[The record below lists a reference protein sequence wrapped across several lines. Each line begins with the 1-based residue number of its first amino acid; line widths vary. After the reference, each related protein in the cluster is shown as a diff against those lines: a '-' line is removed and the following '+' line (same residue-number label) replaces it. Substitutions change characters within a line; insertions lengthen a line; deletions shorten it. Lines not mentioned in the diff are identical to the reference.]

1 MKIGV
6 SMFVTGTSIDVAVLA
21 KKAEELGF
29 ESLWLPE
36 HPTIPVHTTS
46 PWPGSR
52 DGVMPTYYSQIV
64 DPLVALARASAVTS
78 TLKLGTGIC
87 LVPERNPI
95 LLAKEVASLDYFSG
109 GRFLFGVGIGW
120 LREEIELFVKFE
132 DRVRYTQESILAMK
146 EIWTKEESQFHG
158 KLIDFPPIKSFPKPV
173 QKPHPPIYL
182 GGDAKNV
189 FERVMALGDGWMP
202 IRVTPA
208 RVREGRGELDRLAE
222 ESGRDPSTLEVTVFG
237 LGPDPVLI
245 KEFEDAG
252 ASRVICRG

>member
-1 MKIGV
+1 
-6 SMFVTGTSIDVAVLA
+6 
-21 KKAEELGF
+21 
-29 ESLWLPE
+29 
-36 HPTIPVHTTS
+36 
-46 PWPGSR
+46 
-52 DGVMPTYYSQIV
+52 MPTYYSQIV
-64 DPLVALARASAVTS
+64 DHLVALARASAVTS
-78 TLKLGTGIC
+78 TLKLGTGVC
-87 LVPERNPI
+87 LVQERNPI

-120 LREEIELFVKFE
+120 LREEIEIFVKFE

-158 KLIDFPPIKSFPKPV
+158 KLIDFSPIKSFPKPV
-173 QKPHPPIYL
+173 HKPHPPIYL

-189 FERVMALGDGWMP
+189 FHRVMALGDGWMP

-208 RVREGRGELDRLAE
+208 RVREGRRELDRLAE

-237 LGPDPVLI
+237 LGPDSVLI

-252 ASRVICRG
+252 ASRVICRANTAPEAQAVAELRQIASKVLV